1 MKRIRYWID
10 ILGLIK
16 ASSYIV
22 WHFICVCI
30 TLSFTGENPTM
41 TLALCYTSLNSNLTP
56 TMQKVSPLV
65 KPLRARGDTF
75 RTSEKYPPRK
85 FTRGVKFRTSQKYPP
100 GILFRGDTLAHD
112 TGHPALDRFDN
123 MLKQGLSSIMNVA
136 LSDKHWKQASLPVSD
151 GGLGLGRYSFAGTIS
166 LSGLCCMHP
175 PSSRPHLYS
184 KHGRR
189 DRGWTRHCAT

>member
-1 MKRIRYWID
+1 MPISQYLNIHDEIVIKRIRYWID

-41 TLALCYTSLNSNLTP
+41 TLALCYTSLNFNLTP

-85 FTRGVKFRTSQKYPP
+85 FTRGVKFHTSQKYPP
-100 GILFRGDTLAHD
+100 GILFRGDALLPD
-112 TGHPALDRFDN
+112 TGLTDAGALFN
-123 MLKQGLSSIMNVA
+123 KIVWGPQVPTQL
-136 LSDKHWKQASLPVSD
+136 
-151 GGLGLGRYSFAGTIS
+151 
-166 LSGLCCMHP
+166 
-175 PSSRPHLYS
+175 
-184 KHGRR
+184 
-189 DRGWTRHCAT
+189 